1 MSVLVFI
8 ENWDGKLKKASYEAA
23 SYAARVAAMY
33 DTQAHA
39 VVINATDDLS
49 VLTKYGIENVYA
61 INEPDF
67 ESFNNYKYA
76 EAITKIARDTN
87 ARVVVISGT
96 FTGKMIAPLITVNLK
111 AALITN
117 VVADPVSIN
126 PLKVKRSAFS
136 NKGFVYYESIADISV
151 ISIVPNAL
159 GISER
164 PGKGA
169 VQNTSFKPT
178 TDVEVK
184 IIDKDRAKGKI
195 PLPEAEIVVSAGRGL
210 KSPDNWKMIEELA
223 EVLGASTAC
232 SKPVSDMHWRPH
244 SEHVGQT
251 GITINPQLYIAIGIS
266 GAIQHLAGVS
276 GSKTIVVI
284 NSDPEAPFFKAAD
297 YGVVGDAF
305 KVVPAL
311 TQAIKNFKAQ

>member
-1 MSVLVFI
+1 MSVLVFV
-8 ENWDGKLKKASYEAA
+8 ENWEGKLKKASYEAA
-23 SYAARVAAMY
+23 SYASRLASKLG
-33 DTQAHA
+33 TQAHA
-39 VVINATDDLS
+39 VVVNATDDAS
-49 VLTKYGIENVYA
+49 VLGKYGIDTVYS
-61 INEPDF
+61 IESSEF
-67 ESFNNYKYA
+67 SSFNNYKLA
-76 EAITKIARDTN
+76 EAISTVAKEIN
-87 ARVVVISGT
+87 ARVIVLSGT
-96 FTGKMIAPLITVNLK
+96 FSGKMIAPLLAVQHK

-117 VVADPVSIN
+117 VVADPVSTS

-136 NKGFVYYESIADISV
+136 NKGYVYYESASDISI

-159 GISER
+159 GITEHS
-164 PGKGA
+164 GKGE
-169 VQNTSFKPT
+169 VKKLGFTPT
-178 TDVEVK
+178 TSVQVEVVE
-184 IIDKDRAKGKI
+184 IDRAKGKI

-210 KSPDNWKMIEELA
+210 KGPENWGMIEELA

-251 GITINPQLYIAIGIS
+251 GITINPQLYIAVGIS

-311 TQAIKNFKAQ
+311 TEAIRKFKAQ

>member
-1 MSVLVFI
+1 MSVLIYV
-8 ENWDGKLKKASYEAA
+8 ETWEGKLKKASYEAA
-23 SYAARVAAMY
+23 SYGARLAKRLGTDAY
-33 DTQAHA
+33 A
-39 VVINATDDLS
+39 VVINASDDLS
-49 VLTKYGIENVYA
+49 ILGKYGVKKTFSLKGENFT
-61 INEPDF
+61 DF
-67 ESFNNYKYA
+67 HNYKYA
-76 EAITKIARDTN
+76 EAINHVAENIKAKTY
-87 ARVVVISGT
+87 VVSGT
-96 FTGKMIAPLITVNLK
+96 FTGKMIAPLLAVKTN

-117 VVADPVSIN
+117 VVSDPQETD

-136 NKGFVYYESIADISV
+136 NKGFVYYVSQSEVNIL
-151 ISIVPNAL
+151 SIVPNAL
-159 GISER
+159 GISELEGQGEIEEIDYT
-164 PGKGA
+164 PETKIE
-169 VQNTSFKPT
+169 VQVLEINR
-178 TDVEVK
+178 V
-184 IIDKDRAKGKI
+184 KGKV
-195 PLPEAEIVVSAGRGL
+195 PLPEAEIVVSGGRGL
-210 KSPDNWKMIEELA
+210 KSPENWGMIEELA

-284 NSDPEAPFFKAAD
+284 NNDPEAPFFKAAD

-311 TQAIKNFKAQ
+311 TEAIRKFKAQ

>member
-1 MSVLVFI
+1 MSVLVFV
-8 ENWDGKLKKASYEAA
+8 ENWDGKLKKASFEAA
-23 SYAARVAAMY
+23 SYGARLAVKLG
-33 DTQAHA
+33 TKAHA
-39 VVINATDDLS
+39 VVINATDDVS
-49 VLTKYGIENVYA
+49 VLGKYGIDTIYSVTHS
-61 INEPDF
+61 DL
-67 ESFNNYKYA
+67 STFNNYN
-76 EAITKIARDTN
+76 ITEVLAKIANETS
-87 ARVVVISGT
+87 ARHIIISGT
-96 FTGKMIAPLITVNLK
+96 FSGKMIAPLLSVQLK

-117 VVADPVSIN
+117 AVADPETTS

-136 NKGFVYYESIADISV
+136 NKGYVYYESQADTSI
-151 ISIVPNAL
+151 ISIIPNAI
-159 GISER
+159 GVTEQPANGSVQEYAFT
-164 PGKGA
+164 PSTA
-169 VQNTSFKPT
+169 VA
-178 TDVEVK
+178 VEVTE
-184 IIDKDRAKGKI
+184 INRAKGKI

-210 KSPDNWKMIEELA
+210 KAPENWNIIEELA

-251 GITINPQLYIAIGIS
+251 GITINPQLYIAVGIS

-311 TQAIKNFKAQ
+311 TQAIRNHKAQ